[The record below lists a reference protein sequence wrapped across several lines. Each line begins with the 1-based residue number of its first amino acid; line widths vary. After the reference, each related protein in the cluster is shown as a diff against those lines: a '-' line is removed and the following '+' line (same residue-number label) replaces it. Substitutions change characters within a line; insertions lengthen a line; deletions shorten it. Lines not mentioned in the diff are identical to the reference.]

1 MSKKIFQGII
11 KKILV
16 NDKYEVLTKRSMNG
30 LLNIFQVGSIHDLKS
45 ANDQYIQAKRNG
57 QKLKILSKSSIKN
70 ARKEVRRTQADFLTS
85 INNIEFEQSLKAIPR
100 DERIK
105 NRYNKKNVINY
116 FNGKIPD
123 TISHHWEITLDYLYK
138 KLKFFIKDMHDI
150 RPYKTALNIKVRFY
164 KHVDAFIVEIDYFLQ
179 IKKWVK

>member
-1 MSKKIFQGII
+1 MSKKIFQDII

-105 NRYNKKNVINY
+105 NRYKKM
-116 FNGKIPD
+116 
-123 TISHHWEITLDYLYK
+123 L
-138 KLKFFIKDMHDI
+138 
-150 RPYKTALNIKVRFY
+150 
-164 KHVDAFIVEIDYFLQ
+164 
-179 IKKWVK
+179 